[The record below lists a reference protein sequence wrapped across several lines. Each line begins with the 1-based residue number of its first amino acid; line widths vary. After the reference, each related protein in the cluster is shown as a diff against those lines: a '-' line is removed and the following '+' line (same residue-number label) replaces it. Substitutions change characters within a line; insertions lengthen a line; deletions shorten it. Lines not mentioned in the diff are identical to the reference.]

1 LGAPIF
7 WSWVILFAVFIV
19 DATVTLAWRIVRR
32 ERFYEAHRSHAYQ
45 HAARRWGHKPVT
57 IGASA
62 ITVVWLLPIALAVAH
77 GSMAVTPGV
86 LIAYSPLI
94 ALAQLIGAG
103 RNDARA

>member
-1 LGAPIF
+1 
-7 WSWVILFAVFIV
+7 
-19 DATVTLAWRIVRR
+19 
-32 ERFYEAHRSHAYQ
+32 
-45 HAARRWGHKPVT
+45 VT